1 MDLRQPWLDIG
12 FKRIIL
18 SLLLLF
24 WSDQMIR
31 SRARKVKKKKIT
43 SSKSTELCFHR
54 DKEAQKQL
62 APTPTWS
69 SRFFCLWLFFWQFLE
84 QQKVVRMQRAK
95 KPSSRSNKAWNNHL
109 VFQLQTRFM
118 DYWAISQI
126 NSFAA
131 ARRASAFS
139 KQNKK
144 DVLLTFIVFLINVF
158 KCAVKKKTGELDDQ
172 SLWLEEIMAPLNLKA
187 LWHRNNKAFSSNA
200 CIN

>member
-31 SRARKVKKKKIT
+31 SRARKVKKIKIT
-43 SSKSTELCFHR
+43 SSKINR
-54 DKEAQKQL
+54 A
-62 APTPTWS
+62 
-69 SRFFCLWLFFWQFLE
+69 LFPPRQRGSKTIDTNVVKSILLFVALFWQFLE

-144 DVLLTFIVFLINVF
+144 DVLLTSCLVS
-158 KCAVKKKTGELDDQ
+158 
-172 SLWLEEIMAPLNLKA
+172 SL
-187 LWHRNNKAFSSNA
+187 
-200 CIN
+200 